1 METVSEGA
9 TEGITGLLE
18 EWSAGDPEALDRLM
32 PRVVD
37 ELRQLARSHFR
48 REAPGHT
55 LQPTALVNELYLK
68 LAAQMQVRL
77 VNRTQFFAFS
87 SRLMPRILVDHL
99 RRRRRV
105 KRNGDEVLIS
115 LDEARDRAP
124 GGAVD
129 LLALDDALEALHK
142 LDPRQHRVVELRLFG
157 GLGVQETAALL
168 AVSPATVK
176 REWMTA
182 KAWLRHEL
190 RGR

>member
-1 METVSEGA
+1 M
-9 TEGITGLLE
+9 
-18 EWSAGDPEALDRLM
+18 
-32 PRVVD
+32 
-37 ELRQLARSHFR
+37 
-48 REAPGHT
+48 
-55 LQPTALVNELYLK
+55 
-68 LAAQMQVRL
+68 
-77 VNRTQFFAFS
+77 
-87 SRLMPRILVDHL
+87 
-99 RRRRRV
+99 RRRT
-105 KRNGDEVLIS
+105 
-115 LDEARDRAP
+115 DEARDRAP

-157 GLGVQETAALL
+157 GLGVVETAALL